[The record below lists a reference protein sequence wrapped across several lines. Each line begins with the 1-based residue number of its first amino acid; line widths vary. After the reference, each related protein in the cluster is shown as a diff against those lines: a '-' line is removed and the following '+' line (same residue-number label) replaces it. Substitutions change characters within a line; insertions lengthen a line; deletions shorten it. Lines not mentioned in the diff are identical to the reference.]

1 MKARLKVIKSDATIE
16 EYLHTKVMHTIS
28 RVLDGIGQAD
38 ITTAE
43 SLSEVVTYYLY
54 QRHGESVIL
63 SSEVLSVVKVS
74 LASVGFEAAAEA
86 LTEHHYQRKLRR
98 SRTEVVHINLAEAS
112 DAEKFIGGAV
122 QLEKSPWNKSVVIE
136 DLAAVQ
142 GVGRSLARTIAGM
155 VEEKV
160 FNMGSARVPR
170 SLIRQLVISETATVL
185 RAQRQ
190 LQTA

>member
-1 MKARLKVIKSDATIE
+1 MEANKIMKARLKVIKSDATIE

-54 QRHGESVIL
+54 QRHGESVIP

-86 LTEHHYQRKLRR
+86 LTEHYYQRKIRR

-112 DAEKFIGGAV
+112 EAEIFLGDVVA
-122 QLEKSPWNKSVVIE
+122 LEKSPWDKSVIIE
-136 DLAAVQ
+136 DLAVGQ
-142 GVGRSLARTIAGM
+142 GIDRSIAR
-155 VEEKV
+155 
-160 FNMGSARVPR
+160 
-170 SLIRQLVISETATVL
+170 
-185 RAQRQ
+185 
-190 LQTA
+190 